1 MKNPGAWIWF
11 ESPSH
16 PDSYGEFYQLFSYAE
31 GDAVLTVS
39 CDSNYAAYINGR
51 LAAFG
56 QYADFEHYKVAD
68 TVDVSAFCR
77 EGENHLA
84 IVVWYYGVPASTY
97 CPGKAGLTFS
107 LTCGGSPAAESGEAT
122 LCRKSRAYLS
132 SEQKWITGQ
141 LGFSFHYDAAKEDE
155 WLLGKGEGFSRP
167 VFVEKADELIPRPNK
182 KLILEAPA
190 ASVPIATKPCRY
202 LYDLGREE
210 VGFLELEFSS
220 DIAQTV
226 TIAYGEHLTD
236 GSINWTVGGRNFS
249 VTYGAVPGKNHYLN
263 PFRRLGCRYLELF
276 SEAPLSI
283 DYAGIRPTNYPLTRS
298 DYSPKGMLDQR
309 IYDAC
314 ARTLLLCLHEH
325 YEDCPWREQSFYT
338 MDSRNQMLCG
348 YIAFRE
354 FEAPRAGL
362 SLFAQDQDDSGLLS
376 ICCPNAG
383 SGQLKIPSFS
393 LHYFTAVDEY
403 VRYSG
408 DTSLASEVWEKLQSL
423 LAVFSATEENGLIP
437 VPLREPLDGWPGNIM
452 WNFYEWRP
460 LLDGNKPPKDP
471 FDLILNSLYVLAL
484 THMGNIAEALSKD
497 ASPYRTAADRIR
509 TAIHD
514 TFYRPEEGCFSTF
527 RHTLH
532 KSELGNSLA
541 ILCGA
546 ASPEEAKAIACRM
559 TEHRDEFVPA
569 SLSMKCFFYDALLE
583 TDKAAYAS
591 FVLEQI
597 RQLYSM
603 MLDHGATTVWEDEK
617 GASAFNDAGSLCHGW
632 SAMPIYYF
640 HLLEQ

>member
-16 PDSYGEFYQLFSYAE
+16 PDSYGEFYQPFSYAE

-122 LCRKSRAYLS
+122 LCRKSRAYLN

-236 GSINWTVGGRNFS
+236 GGINWTVGGRNFS
-249 VTYGAVPGKNHYLN
+249 VTYGTVPGKNHYLN

-298 DYSPKGMLDQR
+298 DYSPKGLLDQR

-348 YIAFRE
+348 I
-354 FEAPRAGL
+354 
-362 SLFAQDQDDSGLLS
+362 
-376 ICCPNAG
+376 
-383 SGQLKIPSFS
+383 
-393 LHYFTAVDEY
+393 
-403 VRYSG
+403 
-408 DTSLASEVWEKLQSL
+408 
-423 LAVFSATEENGLIP
+423 
-437 VPLREPLDGWPGNIM
+437 
-452 WNFYEWRP
+452 
-460 LLDGNKPPKDP
+460 
-471 FDLILNSLYVLAL
+471 
-484 THMGNIAEALSKD
+484 
-497 ASPYRTAADRIR
+497 
-509 TAIHD
+509 
-514 TFYRPEEGCFSTF
+514 
-527 RHTLH
+527 
-532 KSELGNSLA
+532 
-541 ILCGA
+541 
-546 ASPEEAKAIACRM
+546 
-559 TEHRDEFVPA
+559 
-569 SLSMKCFFYDALLE
+569 
-583 TDKAAYAS
+583 
-591 FVLEQI
+591 
-597 RQLYSM
+597 
-603 MLDHGATTVWEDEK
+603 
-617 GASAFNDAGSLCHGW
+617 ASA
-632 SAMPIYYF
+632 
-640 HLLEQ
+640 HLKP